1 MRRKKIGQ
9 ALALFALILGLCVS
23 ADEAEQLW
31 QSESTGT
38 AGETIEEGGY
48 IADTIEVPAVT
59 EDGLPENAGEGARQ
73 SALWSSRGQ
82 AESGASQAQD
92 AGGQLQEQQAQ
103 LRGASLPIRY
113 DARDYGYVTSVK
125 DQQDNTCWAY
135 SAVSMAES
143 DLISGK
149 TPVEGS
155 VLTADTADFSE
166 DHLIY
171 SFYHMEEDPLGNTT
185 GDKTEALGWYR
196 DVGGNHIFTTFGL
209 AGGKGLVGEQKAAD
223 VDWESE
229 TVDMSGF
236 TGEVYMKNAYWINL
250 KQNASLV
257 KQQIMQHG
265 SAAISMYYAA
275 YYMQKEHAAYYN
287 DVTSSVN
294 HAVAIVGWDDSY
306 SADHFKVNPG
316 ADGAWLAKNSY
327 GTSAED
333 DGYFWISYQDKA
345 LVSSTAKAFIFDFET
360 ADDYEYIYQ
369 HDGSAGA
376 YMDSGAGD
384 TGYRVA
390 SGAAIA
396 NVFTVPLDTETG
408 YQRLEA
414 VSAAL
419 FAVSVDYS
427 IQIYKNPVD
436 LQNPASGTPMLSDP
450 ITGKTSFVGYYTIP
464 LEEKVILTA
473 GDTFSVVITL
483 SKSNGKEIS
492 FFVDKTYTNANW
504 ISFVNA
510 VDSGESFAYWAGGW
524 TDLAESGATARIK
537 AFTSDYLV
545 PAQSLQLN
553 DSSLELWNGQTA
565 ELAAV
570 ILPENA
576 SYPKAVWNSSDASV
590 AAVDEN
596 GRVTAAGKGTAVIT
610 ASAKDNPA
618 VKAECSITVRQQAEN
633 VKFTAD
639 TGNLTCQAGK
649 KLQLEFTIVPQAA
662 EVRDIYFQS
671 SDEEI
676 ATVDANGIVYGKKA
690 GTAVISVY
698 SAYDHTL
705 LASCQVEVL
714 AKSDQPKENESGEN
728 PKEPGVKPPDEE
740 PGLEGAE
747 GEEPSVGG
755 VDTVSSVGTA
765 GSKLPK
771 TDDTNHAGFWGF
783 LAAVSLLTACG
794 AQRRWKRRS

>member
-9 ALALFALILGLCVS
+9 ILALFALMLGLGMN
-23 ADEAEQLW
+23 AGETWQLR
-31 QSESTGT
+31 QIESTGT
-38 AGETIEEGGY
+38 AGGTAEEGGY

-59 EDGLPENAGEGARQ
+59 EDEASQDAGDGVGE
-73 SALWSSRGQ
+73 SALLSSRGQ
-82 AESGASQAQD
+82 DEDSQEWD
-92 AGGQLQEQQAQ
+92 AGESLQEQQMQ
-103 LRGASLPIRY
+103 LRGSALPLRY

-125 DQQDNTCWAY
+125 NQQDNTCWAY

-143 DLISGK
+143 DLISGQ

-155 VLTADTADFSE
+155 VLTPDTADFSE

-171 SFYHMEEDPLGNTT
+171 SFYHAQADPLGNTT

-209 AGGKGLVGEQKAAD
+209 AGWTGLVGEQKAAD

-229 TVDMSGF
+229 TVDMSEF

-265 SAAISMYYAA
+265 SASISMYYAA
-275 YYMQKEHAAYYN
+275 YYMQKENAAYYN

-294 HAVAIVGWDDSY
+294 HAVAIVGWDDTY
-306 SADHFKVNPG
+306 SADNFKVNPG

-360 ADDYEYIYQ
+360 ADDYDYIYQ

-376 YMDSGAGD
+376 YMDSSAGD

-390 SGAAIA
+390 SGDAIS
-396 NVFTVPLDTETG
+396 NVFTVPEDTETG
-408 YQRLEA
+408 YQTLEA

-427 IQIYKNPVD
+427 IQIYKNPAD
-436 LQNPASGTPMLSDP
+436 LKNPASGTPMLLNP

-464 LEEKVILTA
+464 LEEKVVLSA

-483 SKSNGKEIS
+483 SKSNGTDIS

-510 VDSGESFAYWAGGW
+510 VDFGESFAYQAGGW

-545 PAQSLQLN
+545 PTQSLQLN
-553 DSSLELWNGQTA
+553 RSSLELWKGQTA
-565 ELAAV
+565 ALTAV
-570 ILPENA
+570 VLPENA
-576 SYPKAVWNSSDASV
+576 SYPTAVWSSSDASV

-596 GRVTAAGKGTAVIT
+596 GHVTAVGKGTAVIS

-618 VKAECSITVRQQAEN
+618 VKAECSITVRQQAEK

-639 TGNLTCQAGK
+639 TKALTCQAGE
-649 KLQLEFTIVPQAA
+649 KLQLEFTIVPETA
-662 EVRDIYFQS
+662 EVKDIYFQT
-671 SDEEI
+671 SDEGI
-676 ATVDANGIVYGKKA
+676 ASVDSQGIVYGKKE
-690 GTAVISVY
+690 GTVVISVY
-698 SAYDHTL
+698 SAYDQTL
-705 LASCQVEVL
+705 LASCQVEVQ
-714 AKSDQPKENESGEN
+714 AKADQPKESEAGEN
-728 PKEPGVKPPDEE
+728 PGEQPGDEVS
-740 PGLEGAE
+740 GSEGTE
-747 GEEPSVGG
+747 NKEPSVGG
-755 VDTVSSVGTA
+755 VDTASSVGAA
-765 GSKLPK
+765 GKKLPK
-771 TDDTNHAGFWGF
+771 TGDTNHAGFWGF
-783 LAAVSLLTACG
+783 LAAASLLTACG
-794 AQRRWKRRS
+794 AQRRWKRRC